1 MMTGAQ
7 QVGLA
12 TIRSVLT
19 RADALTAVRL
29 ALHEL
34 ADGGAVAP
42 PGLGLRTHHGEI
54 HIKGAAFLGSRVL
67 VVKVATGFPGNAPL
81 DLPVNDGFSMVFD
94 ARTGACLAVLDDGG
108 WQTEMRTAAAGA
120 LAAQLLAREDATVAA
135 VLGAGAQAR
144 FQIEALAD
152 VRRLDRVHVWARRQD
167 QSRQYAVEMRKRLSV
182 EVVVA
187 RTVQEAVE
195 VAEIVVTTTSSRT
208 PLVRAA
214 WLKPDAHVTAM
225 GSDFPGKQELC
236 TDVLG
241 RADLVV
247 ADSCGIAPSRGN
259 SSTRSPPVWCDTTR
273 SSSWPR
279 CSVDRPT
286 AGLMPSR
293 SPSRINADSVYMTR
307 RWPSSSCP
315 GSARHP
321 LRVRHPDDD
330 CGIQPGSAV
339 GTGCRVAPARIEAA

>member
-19 RADALTAVRL
+19 RVDALTAVRR

-108 WQTEMRTAAAGA
+108 WQTEIRTAAAGA

-195 VAEIVVTTTSSRT
+195 VAEILVTTTSSRT

-214 WLKPDAHVTAM
+214 WLKPGAHVTAM

-247 ADSCGIAPSRGN
+247 ADSLRDCAESGELQHALAAGVVRHDQIVELAEVLSGKADGRTDAQQITVADQCGLGVYDAAVAELVMSRLG
-259 SSTRSPPVWCDTTR
+259 R
-273 SSSWPR
+273 SSPESE
-279 CSVDRPT
+279 
-286 AGLMPSR
+286 
-293 SPSRINADSVYMTR
+293 
-307 RWPSSSCP
+307 SS
-315 GSARHP
+315 
-321 LRVRHPDDD
+321 
-330 CGIQPGSAV
+330 
-339 GTGCRVAPARIEAA
+339 